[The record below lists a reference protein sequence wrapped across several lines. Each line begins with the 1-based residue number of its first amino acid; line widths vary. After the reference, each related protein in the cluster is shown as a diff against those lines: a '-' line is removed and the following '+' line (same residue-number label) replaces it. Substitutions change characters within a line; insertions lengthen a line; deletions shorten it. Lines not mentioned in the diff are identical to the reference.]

1 MCEIKEKD
9 FNDSPKSDAKLQ
21 PFCVIDKTFFT
32 KMQKNGLK

>member
-21 PFCVIDKTFFT
+21 PFSKLSKKSVTKT
-32 KMQKNGLK
+32 